1 MSAPQP
7 AGADGELL
15 QRLRARDP
23 DAWERF
29 LGEHRS
35 RLRRM
40 IALRLDR
47 RLQGR
52 LDASDVIQDAYT
64 EATTRLDEYLANPTL
79 PPYLWLRFIASQ
91 RLLIAVRR
99 HLGAEVRNAAREEV
113 WPQSTADGLAAH
125 LVDNATGPIE
135 KAEKEEALAYL
146 RSSLAA
152 MDDQDRDV
160 LTLRHFEQLSNAEAA
175 TVLGIEAAAASKRY
189 IRALGRLQEILAARA
204 ELFER
209 FRP

>member
-1 MSAPQP
+1 MSSEQSAQL
-7 AGADGELL
+7 DSELL
-15 QRLRARDP
+15 ERLRADP
-23 DAWERF
+23 SAWDGF
-29 LGEHRS
+29 LREHRL

-64 EATTRLDEYLANPTL
+64 EATARLSEYLSNPTL
-79 PPYLWLRFIASQ
+79 PPYLWLRFIACQ
-91 RLLIAVRR
+91 RLLISARR
-99 HLGAEVRNAAREEV
+99 HLGAEVRNAAREEEL
-113 WPQSTADGLAAH
+113 PHSTADGLAAH
-125 LVDNATGPIE
+125 LVDHATGPLE
-135 KAEKEEALAYL
+135 KAEKAEALTYL
-146 RSSLAA
+146 RTALAA

-160 LTLRHFEQLSNAEAA
+160 LTLRHFEQLSNLEAA
-175 TVLGIEAAAASKRY
+175 TVLGIEPSAASKRY
-189 IRALGRLQEILAARA
+189 IRALSRLQEILANRA